1 MNAPKLRFKGFSEDW
16 KCSKIIEIADYV
28 DYRGKTPTKTES
40 GIFLVTAK
48 NIKCG
53 FIDYKSSKE
62 YVAESEY
69 KSIMSRGLPK
79 IGDLLITTEAPLGNV
94 ANVDNEN
101 IALAQRV
108 IKYRGKKDILNNYYF
123 KQQFLTDKYQKLLF
137 EKSTGGTVK
146 GIKGSV
152 LHQLKINYPIFNEQE
167 KIASFFTAVDQK
179 FNLLK
184 EKKEKLELYKKG
196 VMQQIF
202 SQKLRFK
209 DEKGNEFPEWEE
221 KRLGEVI
228 IKNSKKN
235 KNNEHKNVESISN
248 KLGFVNQQEYF
259 EDRRIASKDTKNYYV
274 INKGDFAYNPS
285 RIDVGSLAYKFDD
298 KISII
303 SPLYISFSTRKE
315 FLVDAF
321 LLNWLNSNSFQHQM
335 DNSFE
340 GGVRNTLS
348 YDNLSKIKII
358 HPKSLLEQ
366 QKIANFS
373 SALDT
378 KINLITTQI
387 EKTELWKKGLLQQM
401 FV

>member
-1 MNAPKLRFKGFSEDW
+1 MSIPNLRFKGFNEDW
-16 KCSKIIEIADYV
+16 KENRLEDYFTEF
-28 DYRGKTPTKTES
+28 RSGKTITSKT
-40 GIFLVTAK
+40 IFENGSYPVYGGNGLRGYSNEYTHNGNYFLIGRQGALCG
-48 NIKCG
+48 NITDVQGKC
-53 FIDYKSSKE
+53 FI
-62 YVAESEY
+62 SEHAIAC
-69 KSIMSRGLPK
+69 K
-79 IGDLLITTEAPLGNV
+79 
-94 ANVDNEN
+94 ANN
-101 IALAQRV
+101 
-108 IKYRGKKDILNNYYF
+108 LNSTNF
-123 KQQFLTDKYQKLLF
+123 FSQKLKYINLNRLS
-137 EKSTGGTVK
+137 ESSAQPGLAVNK
-146 GIKGSV
+146 
-152 LHQLKINYPIFNEQE
+152 LLRLKIYAPNLIEQE
-167 KIASFFTAVDQK
+167 KIAGFFTVIDK
-179 FNLLK
+179 KLNLLK

-209 DEKGNEFPEWEE
+209 DEKENEFPEWEE